1 MPIHS
6 LSAHQIIADLNWVIF
21 NPSLLNDNVL
31 NEVQLQPLTPKQ
43 LNRLEQL
50 GGLELP
56 SSKLG
61 YYFEAL
67 VKRYIEVSDAYTL
80 KAANVQVQENRQ
92 TLGEFDMLIENEKNN
107 HFEHWEVSCKFYL
120 CHAPQQGL
128 EGCCGTQLKDVFAVK
143 LDRMRDKQLKL
154 SKTPQ
159 GIETLQKLRITEPTS
174 KGLLK
179 GMVFYHQSLG
189 ASSNNQ
195 LNDFHFK
202 GIWMYSSEWHK
213 KPESKFVVLQKPF
226 LFSLHSYQLTAVKT
240 NAEVND
246 LLKKEMPIMLAEV
259 STEEE
264 VLIEQ
269 KRFWVIPD
277 GWFKN

>member
-1 MPIHS
+1 MPS
-6 LSAHQIIADLNWVIF
+6 FSVPSHQIIADLNWVVF
-21 NPSLLNDNVL
+21 NPSLLNAEVL

-43 LNRLEQL
+43 LNRLKQL

-67 VKRYIEVSDAYTL
+67 IKRYIEVSGAYTL
-80 KAANVQVQENRQ
+80 KAANVQVEENKQ
-92 TLGEFDMLIENEKNN
+92 TLGEFDMLIENEKSN

-120 CHAPQQGL
+120 CHTPQQGL

-143 LDRMRDKQLKL
+143 LAKMRDKQLQL

-159 GIETLQKLRITEPTS
+159 GIETLQELHITKPTV

-179 GMVFYHQSLG
+179 GMVFYQQSLG
-189 ASSNNQ
+189 TFSNNQ

-202 GIWMYSSEWHK
+202 GIWMYSPEWHK
-213 KPESKFVVLQKPF
+213 TPESKFVVLQKPF

-259 STEEE
+259 SVEEE
-264 VLIEQ
+264 VIVEQ

-277 GWFKN
+277 AWFDS